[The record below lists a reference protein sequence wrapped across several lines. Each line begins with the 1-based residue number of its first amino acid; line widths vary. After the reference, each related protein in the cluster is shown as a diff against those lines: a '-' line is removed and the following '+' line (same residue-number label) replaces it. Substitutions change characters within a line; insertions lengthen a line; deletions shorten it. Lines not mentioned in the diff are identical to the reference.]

1 MLLFTKLLLK
11 VWLVISRNHNVGFF
25 SFSHMNLELDT
36 ELSLNYPL
44 LFGSFKDRCVYA
56 SYRVEW
62 LIGAVD
68 LNHYAQIWLFWFWFL
83 KFLKMP
89 PCGSRAK
96 EAHFTQ
102 FSSFMD
108 LVSTWKFLCFQN
120 KSVARIFI
128 GS

>member
-44 LFGSFKDRCVYA
+44 LFGTFKDRCVYA

-68 LNHYAQIWLFWFWFL
+68 LNHYAQIWLFWFWFFKVFKDATL
-83 KFLKMP
+83 WQQGKG
-89 PCGSRAK
+89 GS
-96 EAHFTQ
+96 FYTIQ
-102 FSSFMD
+102 
-108 LVSTWKFLCFQN
+108 
-120 KSVARIFI
+120 
-128 GS
+128 